1 MRSWLFFWRRSNSA
15 PRTVPDK
22 LSELSAP
29 EALHVLSGAMFYR
42 AWMGET
48 PREAERAAIR
58 ARGLDLDDPVAALD
72 RMTLCLHDAAEAGDA
87 AGMRGAMQA
96 MKTLLGSWKLAEPA
110 NGLIATAIDEWYGL
124 ELARLDEKPPR
135 RSVNVTNARELAAP

>member
-1 MRSWLFFWRRSNSA
+1 
-15 PRTVPDK
+15 
-22 LSELSAP
+22 
-29 EALHVLSGAMFYR
+29 
-42 AWMGET
+42 
-48 PREAERAAIR
+48 
-58 ARGLDLDDPVAALD
+58 
-72 RMTLCLHDAAEAGDA
+72 MTLCLHDAAEAGDA